1 MKTNGFRPFDHIAD
15 SMANAAA
22 RIGVPIEVIKAAKRG
37 GSTAFRGSRIN
48 ITQLREELA
57 SVAKE
62 PSLSDVLL
70 SIVKEVAD
78 AVGSRLPRR
87 DARFRADCG
96 KLTEA
101 IHNGF
106 GCVLAILEPD
116 SADDFLQKSASIMES
131 IFAKSTRKKG
141 AASRSTRRRMAAKIR

>member
-1 MKTNGFRPFDHIAD
+1 MKANGFKPFDVICD
-15 SMANAAA
+15 SMAHAAA
-22 RIGVPIEVIKAAKRG
+22 RSGLPIEVIKAAKRG
-37 GSTAFRGSRIN
+37 GSSAFRGSRIN

-78 AVGSRLPRR
+78 AVGSRLPHR
-87 DARFRADCG
+87 DAWFRADCG
-96 KLTEA
+96 NLTEA

-106 GCVLAILEPD
+106 GCVLGILEPD
-116 SADDFLQKSASIMES
+116 SADDFLRESAALMENIFKSARP
-131 IFAKSTRKKG
+131 KLPRVDQPKN
-141 AASRSTRRRMAAKIR
+141 AS